1 MVKEVILNKQLKAGA
16 CYSTAMPPVAAGSGD
31 LLFSN
36 CFVGPRRGGSRDR
49 CALRRV
55 APAAHSAATLRQR
68 RCAAAAA
75 RRALTMLSGDS
86 LPPTPQSEPPLR
98 AHAR

>member
-36 CFVGPRRGGSRDR
+36 CFV
-49 CALRRV
+49 
-55 APAAHSAATLRQR
+55 
-68 RCAAAAA
+68 AAAAETGAHCVASRRRPIQPRRCDKDAAPPPPPAA
-75 RRALTMLSGDS
+75 R
-86 LPPTPQSEPPLR
+86 
-98 AHAR
+98 